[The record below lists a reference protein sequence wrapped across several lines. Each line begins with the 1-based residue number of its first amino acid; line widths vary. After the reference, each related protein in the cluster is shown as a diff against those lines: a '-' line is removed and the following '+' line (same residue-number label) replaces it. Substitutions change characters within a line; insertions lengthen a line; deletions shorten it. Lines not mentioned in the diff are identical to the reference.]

1 MDRKMLCVLALA
13 AAALI
18 ADPASAARACR
29 GDACRDVTPV
39 FTQGCWSYRNPTDK
53 PVRGVVSAGEPI
65 PFEIPPRGS
74 AAPRGKSGLCL
85 RDEFPYEV
93 KFTVKFVG
101 EQRPRRGGQ

>member
-1 MDRKMLCVLALA
+1 MGRKMLWVLAG
-13 AAALI
+13 AALI
-18 ADPASAARACR
+18 AAPASAARSACR

-39 FTQGCWSYRNPTDK
+39 FTQGCWSYKNPTDK
-53 PVRGVVSAGEPI
+53 PVRGVVSAGELI

-74 AAPRGKSGLCL
+74 AAPRGKSGFCL